1 MSFRIGA
8 TVLIDCDGNAIQSY
22 NFKARRILGD
32 LQKVLNFLDAY
43 EVDEIH
49 AIVPIKG
56 KGNGNS
62 SEVFFNL
69 SNISISTPLGIG
81 GGIAEENLEEITK
94 DPFFER
100 CIFNSAI
107 FSNPN
112 LLQKTRS
119 IMGHQAMIAS
129 IPFFI
134 KDNTLMVYNS
144 EGDFWIEADNVLW
157 KKIDDN
163 FNEVLLLDA
172 NAEGSKKGFD
182 FEVFKYT
189 EFPVNRVLVSG
200 GLTKNDI
207 NKAKKIGLAGVSIDN
222 FALHSEY
229 SIVGLR

>member
-8 TVLIDCDGNAIQSY
+8 TVLIDHNSSAIQSY
-22 NFKARRILGD
+22 GFKSKRLLGD
-32 LQKVLNFLDAY
+32 LQKVLHFLDAY

-49 AIVPIKG
+49 AIVPLKG
-56 KGNGNS
+56 KEADNS

-81 GGIAEENLEEITK
+81 GGITEENLEEITK

-107 FSNPN
+107 FSNSN
-112 LLQKTRS
+112 LLKKTRS

-129 IPFFI
+129 IPFLI
-134 KDNTLMVYNS
+134 KNNTLMVYNS
-144 EGDFWIEADNVLW
+144 EYDCWVESDNALW
-157 KKIDDN
+157 TRININ
-163 FNEVLLLDA
+163 FNELLLLDA

-182 FEVFKYT
+182 FEVFKYM

-207 NKAKKIGLAGVSIDN
+207 KKAKRIGLAGVSIDN

-229 SIVGLR
+229 SIIGLR